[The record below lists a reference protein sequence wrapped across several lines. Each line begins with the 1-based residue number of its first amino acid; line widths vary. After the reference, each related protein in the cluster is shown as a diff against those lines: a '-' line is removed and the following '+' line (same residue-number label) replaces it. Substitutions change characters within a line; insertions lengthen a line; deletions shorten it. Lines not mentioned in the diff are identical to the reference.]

1 MADQHNDNIPAA
13 TNTLASDVP
22 DMKENL
28 EWHKD
33 VFEVI
38 TGNWSN
44 TSTEDIVPYRE
55 VNTLAAVTSKTIS
68 GLASEGIRRVTIII
82 DSNGPN
88 DELRLVFNS
97 DFGANYTFYARGEYD
112 GTSANVYQTDGTGQ
126 SYILLGGNTLNDAG
140 TYLIEFIFG
149 ISPSNNKN
157 VVVNFKSSF
166 RNVTSNYYGFY
177 HGMGHYIG
185 ASPITSYTVY
195 KSNGMT
201 STGTLLHERLA

>member
-1 MADQHNDNIPAA
+1 MADQHNDDIPVA

-55 VNTLAAVTSKTIS
+55 VNTLSAVASKEIS
-68 GLASEGIRRVTIII
+68 GLASEGIRRVTLII
-82 DSNGPN
+82 DSTGAN
-88 DELRLVFNS
+88 DEIKLRFNS
-97 DFGANYTFYARGEYD
+97 DFWNNYGYYGRDEYD
-112 GTSANVYQTDGTGQ
+112 GTSSSIYNVSWTGRDF
-126 SYILLGGNTLNDAG
+126 ILLGGSTINDAG
-140 TYLIEFIFG
+140 TYLIEFIFS
-149 ISPSNNKN
+149 ISPGNNKN

-177 HGMGHYIG
+177 HGIG
-185 ASPITSYTVY
+185 FYSGALPVTSYTVY
-195 KSNGMT
+195 IGGSNT
-201 STGTLLHERLA
+201 LTGKLIHERLA